1 MAGILEVVGI
11 LFLLITYIMLAVA
24 PDSTKCLIIATILA
38 ILPILG
44 GILVILGIALE
55 QKQPYIYYIISEET
69 FTSDK
74 EEIHKIYFTNKSGKR
89 EVIYLDDKQYKE
101 WVKDGRIALTHS
113 DYNDM
118 AYDCSDE

>member
-1 MAGILEVVGI
+1 MAVILEVVGM
-11 LFLLITYIMLAVA
+11 LFLLITYIMLVVA
-24 PDSTKCLIIATILA
+24 PNSTKYFIITTILA
-38 ILPILG
+38 ILG
-44 GILVILGIALE
+44 GILVVLGIALE

-89 EVIYLDDKQYKE
+89 EVIYLDDNQYKE

-118 AYDCSDE
+118 AYDCFDE

>member
-1 MAGILEVVGI
+1 MASILEVVGI
-11 LFLLITYIMLAVA
+11 LFLLIMYIMLAVA
-24 PDSTKCLIIATILA
+24 PDSTKCSLIATILA
-38 ILPILG
+38 ILG

-74 EEIHKIYFTNKSGKR
+74 EEIRKIYFTNKSGKR
-89 EVIYLDDKQYKE
+89 EVIYLDDNQYKE

-118 AYDCSDE
+118 AYDCFDE